1 MRKLIILLLLLT
13 SAAINGQIDYYFS
26 SFQSQPCPADSTRVI
41 KSAPNVEIYQTIDN
55 TPFGVLDSD
64 RCFPVRVDGFTK
76 SVDLADLD
84 VDRLLFFRH
93 KVYAN
98 FLAYPVQ
105 PNTVLS
111 VQGRLNGNM
120 DFYDNTLGCEGP
132 DCTQM
137 ILGFT
142 VPNADTTDLISTL
155 TPLAFDAQCDIST
168 CVTTQ
173 AFSEGQYLREALYQ
187 IKLTGNAVTEGEI
200 LFPSLSIYD
209 IGVSSIIVQDDQ
221 LIPEEYYTSDNHYE
235 VPVEHLFPSY
245 EPVIFAYHESTYPS
259 NATRSYID
267 FNLEENKDTVQNIN
281 IVDTEYMTFL
291 FQNFVSIRGG
301 LVAGSDSIRHNLNFE
316 ISTMMCFFII
326 ELVMG
331 SGTTVSFHKGG
342 GLDLRGASACLQLR
356 DGARMTV
363 ESGHDMTYGIAGI
376 GNLALKDNA
385 IIEVRSGA
393 SLTFDGNL
401 MLDDYDRLPDN
412 NQASIIL
419 EPESTLTFTE
429 KSKITSNYT
438 EDMKINVY
446 MNGGT
451 LNLSDL
457 NPEYRS
463 KLNLIYPSREEDGFF
478 SVFPNPAS
486 EYISLPVS
494 DAYVGSAQ
502 VSQLTGADM
511 QTLPIVDGRLDISDL
526 GTGVYVVS
534 YAVDGV
540 RMMGKFVVAR

>member
-1 MRKLIILLLLLT
+1 MRHLLLLLIMIS
-13 SAAINGQIDYYFS
+13 SAALSGQIDYYFTS
-26 SFQSQPCPADSTRVI
+26 VQSQPCPADSARVI
-41 KSAPNVEIYQTIDN
+41 TSAPNVEIYQTIDN
-55 TPFGVLDSD
+55 TPFGVLDSN
-64 RCFPVRVDGFTK
+64 RCFPVRVDGFK
-76 SVDLADLD
+76 KYVDLTDLD
-84 VDRLLFFRH
+84 VDRFLFFRH

-98 FLAYPVQ
+98 FIDYPVQ

-111 VQGRLNGNM
+111 VQGNLGGNM

-132 DCTQM
+132 QCTQM

-142 VPNADTTDLISTL
+142 IPNEDNTDLISTL
-155 TPLAFDAQCDIST
+155 TPLAFDEQCDIST

-173 AFSEGQYLREALYQ
+173 AFAEGQYLTEALYQ
-187 IKLTGNAVTEGEI
+187 IKLTDDAVSNGEI
-200 LFPSLSIYD
+200 LFPGLYVSDGGLS
-209 IGVSSIIVQDDQ
+209 SQIVTEDQ
-221 LIPEEYYTSDNHYE
+221 LIPEEYYISDNHYE
-235 VPVEHLFPSY
+235 VPAEALFPFY
-245 EPVIFAYHESTYPS
+245 EPVIFAYHEATYPS

-267 FNLEENKDTVQNIN
+267 FNLEENKDTVQNIS
-281 IVDTEYMTFL
+281 IVDSEYMSFL
-291 FQNFVSIRGG
+291 FQNFVSLRGG
-301 LVAGSDSIRHNLNFE
+301 LVDGSDSIRHNLNLE

-419 EPESTLTFTE
+419 EPESTLTFSE

-457 NPEYRS
+457 NPKYRS

-486 EYISLPVS
+486 EYISVPVS
-494 DAYVGSAQ
+494 DAYVGSAR